1 MEVNQM
7 ARGNSKGVLIKRKTL
22 DAVRLM
28 NGEPFAVS
36 DIMLAFRSFTNRSP
50 SKNEVGAA
58 LRYHVRCGNIIRL
71 GQTVSNKSREMLEAA
86 GLVQG
91 GSPKATLY
99 IEKRPE
105 SEEE

>member
-1 MEVNQM
+1 M
-7 ARGNSKGVLIKRKTL
+7 ARGNSKGILIKRKTL

-28 NGEPFAVS
+28 DGEPFTVA
-36 DIMLAFRSFTNRSP
+36 DLLDAFSSFTNRTP
-50 SKNEVGAA
+50 TKNEVGAA
-58 LRYHVRCGNIIRL
+58 LRYHVRCGNVIRI
-71 GQTVSNKSREMLEAA
+71 GQTVTNRSREMLEAA

-99 IEKRPE
+99 IENRPE